1 MQILKIVFKIS
12 DLIYIYIYIYI
23 QILTK
28 TKYTNIKKSTI
39 QTLKQ

>member
-1 MQILKIVFKIS
+1 MQILKHEIQIVFKIS
-12 DLIYIYIYIYI
+12 DLIYIHI

-39 QTLKQ
+39 QIL